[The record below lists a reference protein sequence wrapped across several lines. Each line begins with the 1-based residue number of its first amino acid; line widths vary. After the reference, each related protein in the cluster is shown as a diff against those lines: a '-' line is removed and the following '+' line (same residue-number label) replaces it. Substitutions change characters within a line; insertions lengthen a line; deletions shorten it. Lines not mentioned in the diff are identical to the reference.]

1 MVRESWRSGPSFRRF
16 QRRPLART
24 HALPLARRSVTS
36 PAYAATPCYTRT
48 EFSPQGDLM
57 SDPIISL
64 SDFKSDASQWLK
76 RLQEESDAVVLTQNG
91 RASAVVQSYETFQ
104 RQQQA
109 LLMLKL
115 LAQGEADIA
124 AGRTIPQEEVF
135 ERMEKRLKQ
144 GHE

>member
-1 MVRESWRSGPSFRRF
+1 
-16 QRRPLART
+16 
-24 HALPLARRSVTS
+24 
-36 PAYAATPCYTRT
+36 
-48 EFSPQGDLM
+48 M

-76 RLQEESDAVVLTQNG
+76 RLQDESDAVVLTQNG
-91 RASAVVQSYETFQ
+91 RASAVVQSYETYQ

-124 AGRTIPQEEVF
+124 AGRTFPQEEVF
-135 ERMEKRLKQ
+135 ERLEKRLKQ
-144 GHE
+144 GYE

>member
-1 MVRESWRSGPSFRRF
+1 
-16 QRRPLART
+16 
-24 HALPLARRSVTS
+24 
-36 PAYAATPCYTRT
+36 
-48 EFSPQGDLM
+48 M

-124 AGRTIPQEEVF
+124 AGRLIPQEEVF
-135 ERMEKRLKQ
+135 TKLRERFAPDA
-144 GHE
+144 

>member
-1 MVRESWRSGPSFRRF
+1 
-16 QRRPLART
+16 
-24 HALPLARRSVTS
+24 
-36 PAYAATPCYTRT
+36 
-48 EFSPQGDLM
+48 M
-57 SDPIISL
+57 SDSIISL

-91 RASAVVQSYETFQ
+91 RASAVVQSYDTFQ

-124 AGRTIPQEEVF
+124 AGRLIPQEEVF
-135 ERMEKRLKQ
+135 AKLRERFAPDA
-144 GHE
+144 

>member
-1 MVRESWRSGPSFRRF
+1 
-16 QRRPLART
+16 
-24 HALPLARRSVTS
+24 
-36 PAYAATPCYTRT
+36 
-48 EFSPQGDLM
+48 M

-124 AGRTIPQEEVF
+124 AGRLIPQEEVF
-135 ERMEKRLKQ
+135 AKLRERFEPDA
-144 GHE
+144 

>member
-1 MVRESWRSGPSFRRF
+1 
-16 QRRPLART
+16 
-24 HALPLARRSVTS
+24 
-36 PAYAATPCYTRT
+36 
-48 EFSPQGDLM
+48 M

-76 RLQEESDAVVLTQNG
+76 RLQDESDAVVLTQNG

-124 AGRTIPQEEVF
+124 AGRLVPQEEVF
-135 ERMEKRLKQ
+135 AKLRERFAPDA
-144 GHE
+144 

>member
-1 MVRESWRSGPSFRRF
+1 
-16 QRRPLART
+16 
-24 HALPLARRSVTS
+24 
-36 PAYAATPCYTRT
+36 
-48 EFSPQGDLM
+48 M

-76 RLQEESDAVVLTQNG
+76 RLQDESDTVVLTQNG

-124 AGRTIPQEEVF
+124 AGRLIPQEEVF
-135 ERMEKRLKQ
+135 AKLRERFAPDA
-144 GHE
+144 

>member
-1 MVRESWRSGPSFRRF
+1 MVPFGRSSTVFNLNTFGLCLPF
-16 QRRPLART
+16 
-24 HALPLARRSVTS
+24 ALT
-36 PAYAATPCYTRT
+36 
-48 EFSPQGDLM
+48 
-57 SDPIISL
+57 PIISL

-76 RLQEESDAVVLTQNG
+76 RLQDESDAVVLTQNG

-124 AGRTIPQEEVF
+124 AGRLIPQEEVF
-135 ERMEKRLKQ
+135 AKLRERFAPDA
-144 GHE
+144 

>member
-1 MVRESWRSGPSFRRF
+1 
-16 QRRPLART
+16 
-24 HALPLARRSVTS
+24 
-36 PAYAATPCYTRT
+36 
-48 EFSPQGDLM
+48 M
-57 SDPIISL
+57 SDSIISL

-76 RLQEESDAVVLTQNG
+76 RLQEESDSVVLTQNG

-124 AGRTIPQEEVF
+124 AGRLIPQEEVF
-135 ERMEKRLKQ
+135 AKLRERFAPDA
-144 GHE
+144 

>member
-1 MVRESWRSGPSFRRF
+1 
-16 QRRPLART
+16 
-24 HALPLARRSVTS
+24 
-36 PAYAATPCYTRT
+36 
-48 EFSPQGDLM
+48 M
-57 SDPIISL
+57 SDSIISL

-91 RASAVVQSYETFQ
+91 RASAVVQSYDTFQ

-124 AGRTIPQEEVF
+124 AGRLIPQEQVF
-135 ERMEKRLKQ
+135 AKLRERFAPDA
-144 GHE
+144 

>member
-1 MVRESWRSGPSFRRF
+1 
-16 QRRPLART
+16 
-24 HALPLARRSVTS
+24 
-36 PAYAATPCYTRT
+36 
-48 EFSPQGDLM
+48 M

-91 RASAVVQSYETFQ
+91 RASAVVQSYDTFQ

-124 AGRTIPQEEVF
+124 AGRLIPQEEVF
-135 ERMEKRLKQ
+135 AKLRERFATDA
-144 GHE
+144 

>member
-1 MVRESWRSGPSFRRF
+1 
-16 QRRPLART
+16 
-24 HALPLARRSVTS
+24 
-36 PAYAATPCYTRT
+36 
-48 EFSPQGDLM
+48 M

-76 RLQEESDAVVLTQNG
+76 RLQDESDAVVLTQNG
-91 RASAVVQSYETFQ
+91 RASAVVQSYETFR

-124 AGRTIPQEEVF
+124 AGRLIPQEEVF
-135 ERMEKRLKQ
+135 AELRERFAPDA
-144 GHE
+144 

>member
-1 MVRESWRSGPSFRRF
+1 
-16 QRRPLART
+16 
-24 HALPLARRSVTS
+24 
-36 PAYAATPCYTRT
+36 
-48 EFSPQGDLM
+48 M

-91 RASAVVQSYETFQ
+91 RASAVVQSYETYQ

-124 AGRTIPQEEVF
+124 AGRTSPQEEVF
-135 ERMEKRLKQ
+135 ERLEKRLKQ
-144 GHE
+144 GYE

>member
-1 MVRESWRSGPSFRRF
+1 
-16 QRRPLART
+16 
-24 HALPLARRSVTS
+24 
-36 PAYAATPCYTRT
+36 
-48 EFSPQGDLM
+48 M

-124 AGRTIPQEEVF
+124 AGRLVLQEEVF
-135 ERMEKRLKQ
+135 ANLRERFAPDA
-144 GHE
+144 

>member
-1 MVRESWRSGPSFRRF
+1 
-16 QRRPLART
+16 
-24 HALPLARRSVTS
+24 
-36 PAYAATPCYTRT
+36 
-48 EFSPQGDLM
+48 M

-124 AGRTIPQEEVF
+124 AGRLIPQEQVF
-135 ERMEKRLKQ
+135 AKLRERFAPDA
-144 GHE
+144 